1 MISKEAL
8 NLRLAKLG
16 LPKSRRWL
24 ANQSGYRENSIRQ
37 YLGPKGKVTPKF
49 IREALRVIELEEAR
63 QRLDNPKSP
72 PWNLIFETQEQFDFV
87 KEAAQKAG
95 APDLE
100 AFCLGIILKRCDKI
114 LGPLKG
120 GADKLNTEP
129 RPEVLAALKA
139 SASKPAPKKDAG
151 KKAAPKKAV
160 AKKAA
165 GKAAPAKK
173 AAVKKA
179 PAKKAAKKAAG
190 KPAKGGRR

>member
-24 ANQSGYRENSIRQ
+24 AAQSGYRENSIRQ
-37 YLGPKGKVTPKF
+37 YLGPKG
-49 IREALRVIELEEAR
+49 R

-72 PWNLIFETQEQFDFV
+72 PWNLIFETQEQFEFV

-100 AFCLGIILKRCDKI
+100 AFCLSLILKRCDKI
-114 LGPLKG
+114 LGPMKG

-129 RPEVLAALKA
+129 REEIVAALKA
-139 SASKPAPKKDAG
+139 AGGKATSKKGAP
-151 KKAAPKKAV
+151 KKAAPKKAAAGKPAAKKAAPKGAPAKKV

-165 GKAAPAKK
+165 KS
-173 AAVKKA
+173 
-179 PAKKAAKKAAG
+179 
-190 KPAKGGRR
+190 GRK

>member
-24 ANQSGYRENSIRQ
+24 AAQSGYRENSIRQ
-37 YLGPKGKVTPKF
+37 YLGPKGKCTAKF
-49 IREALRVIELEEAR
+49 IRECLRVIEQEEAR

-72 PWNLIFETQEQFDFV
+72 PWNLIFETQEQFEFV

-100 AFCLGIILKRCDKI
+100 AFCLSLILKRCDKI
-114 LGPLKG
+114 LGPMKG

-129 RPEVLAALKA
+129 REEIVAALKA
-139 SASKPAPKKDAG
+139 AGGKATSKKGAP
-151 KKAAPKKAV
+151 KKAAPKKAAAGKPA

-165 GKAAPAKK
+165 P
-173 AAVKKA
+173 KKA
-179 PAKKAAKKAAG
+179 PAKKVAKKAA
-190 KPAKGGRR
+190 KSGRK

>member
-24 ANQSGYRENSIRQ
+24 AAQSGYRENSIRQ
-37 YLGPKGKVTPKF
+37 YLGPKGKCTAKF
-49 IREALRVIELEEAR
+49 IRECLRVIEQEEAR

-72 PWNLIFETQEQFDFV
+72 PWNLIFETQEQFEFV
-87 KEAAQKAG
+87 KEAAAKAG

-100 AFCLGIILKRCDKI
+100 AFCLNLILKRCDKI

-129 RPEVLAALKA
+129 REEIVAALKA
-139 SASKPAPKKDAG
+139 NAG
-151 KKAAPKKAV
+151 KAAPKKEAAKKTAPKKAAAAKPA

-165 GKAAPAKK
+165 AKTAP
-173 AAVKKA
+173 KKA
-179 PAKKAAKKAAG
+179 PVKKAAKKAA
-190 KPAKGGRR
+190 KGGRK